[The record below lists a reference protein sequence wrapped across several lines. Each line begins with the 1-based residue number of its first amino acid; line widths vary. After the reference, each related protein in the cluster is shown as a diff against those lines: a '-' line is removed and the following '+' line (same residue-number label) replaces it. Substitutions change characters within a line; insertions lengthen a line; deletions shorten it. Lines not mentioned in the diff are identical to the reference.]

1 MKRLLSVLCVVCVP
15 LFPAFAQVVA
25 DFESG
30 LGGFAVGASSD
41 FGTAVTSV
49 ARIPDPTHVSGGVM
63 QVNLNFAGGASAKGA
78 TLLKPAGGLPSHG
91 ARFITYWVYVPDS
104 IPANYN
110 VQVFAQD
117 NKNFKF
123 YGSLTPGSAI
133 PKMTWFPL
141 SLDLA
146 QTGINDPQF
155 DLVGGS
161 IFQTGIQIDN
171 LNQQSVTWKDSI
183 YVDNV
188 ALVGAQPV
196 LLGDFETGLNGF
208 KDEGF
213 GPALTGL
220 KRVADPT
227 ARSSGVMQLNW
238 NFPRAHS
245 KGAMGVE
252 PNAPKP
258 RAHFVTYWV
267 FLPDSTMPDSLSF
280 SIYAQDGSG
289 GFVFRD
295 NNVLARNVPKKVWYP
310 LSLDLA
316 QAAITS
322 PQLNIATN
330 NLIKTGIQI
339 HSYNYADSVPVWL
352 DSLYVDNAAL
362 LYDTVASGPPP
373 KKLLLS
379 DFNTPGDIGAF
390 STQSFGPAFTSLT
403 NGVDTTNAANRVL
416 VVNAAFDT
424 GAAVKGAM
432 ARSNFAFFKQGDTSA
447 TDIAFDVY
455 VPPTMPD
462 SARFDLALSGPA
474 TGNNWVQDEHMLG
487 GDFQKGMW
495 NTLKFSISGHIAD
508 HTITSPR
515 LSATFYIQVY
525 YQTAKKWSGKLF
537 FDNLTL
543 LGIDALTS
551 VATNGNSPY
560 QYKLFNN
567 YPNPFNPATTI
578 RYELKVGG
586 SVSLKVYDILGQE
599 VATLVNEHQGAGLHS
614 VVFDAQAHASGV
626 YFYTLRAGSF
636 TKTDKM
642 TLLK

>member
-1 MKRLLSVLCVVCVP
+1 MKRVLLLMCVFCLP
-15 LFPAFAQVVA
+15 LVSAISQIVA
-25 DFESG
+25 NFETG
-30 LGGFAVGASSD
+30 LGGFAVGPSTD

-49 ARIPDPTHVSGGVM
+49 ARVADPTHLSGGVM
-63 QVNLNFAGGASAKGA
+63 QVNLNFAGGAPAKGA
-78 TLLKPAGGLPSHG
+78 TLLKPAGGLAANL
-91 ARFITYWVYVPDS
+91 ARFITYWVYIPDS

-110 VQVFAQD
+110 IQVFAQD

-123 YGSLTPGSAI
+123 YGNNTPGSAI
-133 PKMTWFPL
+133 PKNTWFPL

-146 QTGINDPQF
+146 QTAVKDPQF
-155 DLVGGS
+155 DLVGGN

-171 LNQQSVTWKDSI
+171 GNQQSAVWKDSI

-188 ALVGAQPV
+188 ALVGAQPSV
-196 LLGDFETGLNGF
+196 LGDFEVGPGGF
-208 KDEGF
+208 KDEAF
-213 GPALTGL
+213 GPALTAL
-220 KRVADPT
+220 SRVADPT
-227 ARSSGVMQLNW
+227 GKSSGVLKLNW

-252 PNAPKP
+252 PNVPKP

-289 GFVFRD
+289 GYVFRD

-322 PQLNIATN
+322 PQLNIAAN

-339 HSYNYADSVPVWL
+339 HSYTYADSVPVWI
-352 DSLYVDNAAL
+352 DSLYVDNAAF
-362 LYDTVASGPPP
+362 LYDTIASGPPA

-390 STQSFGPAFTSLT
+390 SSQSFGPAFSSLV

-416 VVNAAFDT
+416 VVNATFDT
-424 GAAVKGAM
+424 GAAVKGAI

-447 TDIAFDVY
+447 TDIALDVY

-462 SARFDLALSGPA
+462 SARFGLALSGPA
-474 TGNNWVQDEHMLG
+474 TGNAWVQDEHMLG

-495 NTLKFSISGHIAD
+495 NTLKFSISSHIAD

-515 LSATFYIQVY
+515 LSATFYLQAY
-525 YQTAKKWSGKLF
+525 YTNAKKWSGKLF

-551 VATNGNSPY
+551 VATNGNNPH
-560 QYKLFNN
+560 QYRLFNN

-578 RYELKVGG
+578 RYELRVGG

-599 VATLVNEHQGAGLHS
+599 VATLVNEHQSAGDHA

-636 TKTDKM
+636 TKTEKM